1 MEFTQVAYKTYYT
14 VRKGVE
20 LNDRVNSVL
29 DYLKEHGRSK
39 FADIIKSVGYIT
51 VSQGRSLFSKLVSK
65 GIVTADYAVKEGAF
79 VERKRRMW
87 YVVNRY
93 DGSKIYECFYSH
105 DENDQLVTKTN
116 VDYWN
121 YVRAH
126 HDCQFGEDMVV
137 DRIPIKE
144 VYYTYVGR

>member
-39 FADIIKSVGYIT
+39 FADIIKSIGYIT

-65 GIVTADYAVKEGAF
+65 GIVTADYVVKEGVL
-79 VERKRRMW
+79 VERKRRVW
-87 YVVNRY
+87 YIVNQY
-93 DGSKIYECFYSH
+93 DGSKIYEYLESR
-105 DENDQLVTKTN
+105 DENGQLVTKAN
-116 VDYWN
+116 PEYWS
-121 YVRAH
+121 YARAH
-126 HDCQFGEDMVV
+126 HNCKYDQDTVI
-137 DRIPIKE
+137 DRIPVKE